1 VTDAWFHEGDDERW
15 SPELPAPARAEL
27 EATIARLGELLDDPD
42 GPSLRIEL
50 ADGTAYEHDDL
61 RAIAEDSGALVSTV
75 LRIPVLDPDVLG
87 QLIAA
92 ATNLQIIAVTL
103 SETLAAR
110 GPGEEDEAMGL
121 SAVISQLLQRA
132 LNALDRSITPADD
145 GRFRLR
151 WSDADRALVRTLSDE
166 LDAALEGDDDALVR
180 LFPPAY
186 GTDETRSR
194 EYAAL
199 ARQELIDS
207 RRAAL
212 ATVERAL
219 DEPELTEDEL
229 NALMRAVND
238 VRLVLGTQLDVSE
251 EDTRRR
257 DPDDPDAGRWA
268 AYERL
273 TRMLGQIVAAL
284 SSTA

>member
-1 VTDAWFHEGDDERW
+1 VSDAWFHEGADDQW
-15 SPELPAPARAEL
+15 SPDLPADARVEL
-27 EATIARLGELLDDPD
+27 HATIDRLVELLDDPD
-42 GPSLRIEL
+42 APPLRIEL
-50 ADGTAYEHDDL
+50 ADGTGYDLDDL
-61 RAIAEDSGALVSTV
+61 REIAEDSAALIRTV
-75 LRIPVLDPDVLG
+75 LRLPVLDADVLG

-103 SETLAAR
+103 AETLAAQ
-110 GPGEEDEAMGL
+110 GSGEEDEAMGL

-132 LNALDRSITPADD
+132 LSALDRSITPAGD

-151 WSDADRALVRTLSDE
+151 WSDADRALVRTLSEE
-166 LDAALEGDDDALVR
+166 LDAVLEGDDDALVR

-199 ARQELIDS
+199 ARTELVES

-212 ATVERAL
+212 ATVEQAL
-219 DEPELTEDEL
+219 DNPELTEDEL

-238 VRLVLGTQLDVSE
+238 LRLVLGTQLDVSE

-257 DPDDPDAGRWA
+257 DPDDPDAARWA

-273 TRMLGQIVAAL
+273 TRMLGQIVGAL
-284 SSTA
+284 SSSA